1 MCAINKTKVAL
12 RQEQLNIIKWKT
24 LRKENRINKL
34 CDNKIMGRALTF
46 KQKEVINLNDGKRL
60 GYVQDVEADFESGE
74 ITAIVVP
81 GTPKLFSVGN
91 KNDIVIPWS
100 KIKRIGE
107 DIILV
112 EMN

>member
-1 MCAINKTKVAL
+1 
-12 RQEQLNIIKWKT
+12 
-24 LRKENRINKL
+24 
-34 CDNKIMGRALTF
+34 MGRALTF

-81 GTPKLFSVGN
+81 GTSKLFSVGG
-91 KNDIVIPWS
+91 KNDIIIPWN

-112 EMN
+112 DIEK